1 MFVNLY
7 NVLYNVVRKAGFTA
21 GPKIFLSLFS
31 LWAAVV
37 EVTSKILIKMVIVM

>member
-1 MFVNLY
+1 MFVNFVQCLY
-7 NVLYNVVRKAGFTA
+7 NVLRKSRFTA
-21 GPKIFLSLFS
+21 GPKNFISLFS